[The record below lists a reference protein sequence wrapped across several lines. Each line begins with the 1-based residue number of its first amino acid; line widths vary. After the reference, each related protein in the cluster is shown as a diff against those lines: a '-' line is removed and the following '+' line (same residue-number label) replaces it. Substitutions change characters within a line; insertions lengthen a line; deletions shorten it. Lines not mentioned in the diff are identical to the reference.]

1 MSNPKYPLLALVAY
15 LALIGVLAI
24 STARPGNT
32 QAGRPAGPDVRV
44 VNTPAEAVPVS
55 VQGTAKID
63 TSSPIPVT
71 LQGSAK
77 IDTTNPIPVRDVDRR
92 PQQPVQFSLFEPSQR
107 SYTVPAGKRLVI
119 EYVSGGFGI
128 NSNGGAQA
136 VVFLEVSPGSER
148 HLFPGTPVSYNDGLP
163 GGVTFAF
170 SQSARMFV
178 GSGATISLS
187 GCQGVLL
194 GSVNVSG
201 YLVDV
206 P

>member
-1 MSNPKYPLLALVAY
+1 MRNLKYPLLALGTY

-24 STARPGNT
+24 STARPGHT
-32 QAGRPAGPDVRV
+32 QAGHPSGPDVRV
-44 VNTPAEAVPVS
+44 INAPSEAVPVS

-63 TSSPIPVT
+63 TSSPIPV
-71 LQGSAK
+71 
-77 IDTTNPIPVRDVDRR
+77 RDVDWR
-92 PQQPVQFSLFEPSQR
+92 PQQPVQFSLFEPGTR

-136 VVFLEVSPGSER
+136 VVFLEVSPGSAR
-148 HLFPGTPVSYNDGLP
+148 HVFPGTPISYNDGAA
-163 GGVTFAF
+163 GGLGFAF
-170 SQSARMFV
+170 SQSCRTSV
-178 GSGATISLS
+178 GPGATISMS
-187 GCQGVLL
+187 GGQGVFL

>member
-32 QAGRPAGPDVRV
+32 QAGHPPGPDVRV
-44 VNTPAEAVPVS
+44 VNTAADAVPVS

-92 PQQPVQFSLFEPSQR
+92 PQQPVQFTLFEPNPR
-107 SYTVPAGKRLVI
+107 SYTVPTGKRLVI
-119 EYVSGGFGI
+119 EYVSGAFGI
-128 NSNGGAQA
+128 SSSGGAQA

-148 HLFPGTPVSYNDGLP
+148 HLFPGAPVSYNDGTA

-170 SQSARMFV
+170 SQSARMFA
-178 GSGATISLS
+178 GPGTTISMS
-187 GCQGVLL
+187 GGQGVLL